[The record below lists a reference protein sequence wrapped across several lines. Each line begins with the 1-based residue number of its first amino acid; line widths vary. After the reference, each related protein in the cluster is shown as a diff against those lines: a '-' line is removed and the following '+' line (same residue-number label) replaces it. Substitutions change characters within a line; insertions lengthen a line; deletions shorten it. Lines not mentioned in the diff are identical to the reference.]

1 MVGLKIA
8 VSATADNM
16 DAMVDARFGRCAYFV
31 IVEVEG
37 DEIKSHEVVENP
49 GVTAMGG
56 AGIQAAQ
63 TVANKGVEVVITGN
77 IGPNAFNVLSET
89 RIKVVTGVGG
99 ITVRDAVQK
108 YLKGELKETKTPTIT
123 GFGPTTGSGVGPGT
137 RPGIGRGR
145 FGGPPVECVCPSC
158 GFRVPHQR
166 RIPCAQHVCPKCGSP
181 MVRA

>member
-1 MVGLKIA
+1 MRIA
-8 VSATADNM
+8 VSATAGNM
-16 DAMVDARFGRCAYFV
+16 DALVDARFGRCAYFV

-37 DEIKSHEVVENP
+37 DEIKSHEIVENP
-49 GVTAMGG
+49 GATAIGG

-77 IGPNAFNVLSET
+77 IGPNAFNVLSGA

-99 ITVRDAVQK
+99 ITVRDAVQR
-108 YLKGELKETKTPTIT
+108 YLKGELKETKTPTT
-123 GFGPTTGSGVGPGT
+123 PGFSPPTAGPGI

-145 FGGPPVECVCPSC
+145 FGGPPVECVCPNC

>member
-1 MVGLKIA
+1 MKIA
-8 VSATADNM
+8 VSATAGNM
-16 DAMVDARFGRCAYFV
+16 DALVDARFGRCAYFV

-37 DEIKSHEVVENP
+37 DEIKNHEVIKNP
-49 GVTAMGG
+49 GATATGG

-108 YLKGELKETKTPTIT
+108 YLKGELKETKAPTIP
-123 GFGPTTGSGVGPGT
+123 GFGFPTTSPGT
-137 RPGIGRGR
+137 TPGPTPGIGRGR
-145 FGGPPVECVCPSC
+145 FGGPPVECVCPNC

-166 RIPCAQHVCPKCGSP
+166 RIPCAQHICPKCGSP